1 MTKKINVNMIG
12 TLGLEPALTKLYQNS
27 KWYVNSGCVNR
38 YVSPYLLRF
47 CSFGK
52 ALTAEEASILDT
64 AIKTLKPNKV
74 SE

>member
-1 MTKKINVNMIG
+1 MNG

-27 KWYVNSGCVNR
+27 KWHVNDGCVDR